1 MSRSVLIT
9 GGSSGI
15 GLSLANLMSDGGGY
29 QVTSIARNYS
39 NIDSVHNID
48 QQQLD
53 LSKIDKLPEY
63 LKNNAQLNKAF
74 DVLVL
79 NAGYG
84 RFGGLEQFSHNQIR
98 HLIDTNLVSN
108 LFLIKHYLP
117 LMKAQGSGDIVLV
130 GSESAIQGAKAGTVY
145 CATKF
150 AIRGLAQSLRADCVA
165 SNIRVILLNPGPVDS
180 DFFDELNFEPQDGE
194 EFTLTCL
201 DVARATLNALEQ
213 PRNVV
218 CEEINLQPMK
228 RSFQKK

>member
-1 MSRSVLIT
+1 
-9 GGSSGI
+9 
-15 GLSLANLMSDGGGY
+15 
-29 QVTSIARNYS
+29 
-39 NIDSVHNID
+39 VHNID

-117 LMKAQGSGDIVLV
+117 LMKAQGRVKSLLLLV
-130 GSESAIQGAKAGTVY
+130 
-145 CATKF
+145 
-150 AIRGLAQSLRADCVA
+150 
-165 SNIRVILLNPGPVDS
+165 
-180 DFFDELNFEPQDGE
+180 
-194 EFTLTCL
+194 
-201 DVARATLNALEQ
+201 
-213 PRNVV
+213 
-218 CEEINLQPMK
+218 
-228 RSFQKK
+228 